1 MNGFPHWSIEL
12 KESDFN
18 FIQMTEQETQSSI
31 NQDTDNCPEKLTLV
45 HSGADYFL
53 RAKNMILNA
62 QSEIHLQMYIFEV
75 DTTGIEII
83 NALKEAALRDV
94 KIFIL
99 LDGYGS
105 YSFPNAIIKEL
116 ILLGINIRFFS
127 PFFSGN
133 NFYIGRRLHHKII
146 TVDGT
151 IALIGGINISNNYK
165 GTATEKPWLDYAIMI
180 ESNNTAKQLQQ
191 LCQNI
196 YFKYKRTKRIKLPSV
211 FYLDKETTVSILQND
226 WLKRNKEIAMAYVK
240 SIQKAQKEIII
251 VGCYFLPGRRLTKV
265 LKKAAKRGVKIKLIL
280 SGISDI
286 PFMQRAT
293 SYLYASL
300 LQNNIELYE
309 WNTSVL
315 HGKVALADA
324 KWTTIGSFN
333 LNHLSSFG
341 SIETNVAIE
350 SAQFTKTLASDL
362 NNVIS
367 QCEKITYETIKKKNN
382 RFSIVANWFSYQ
394 FVRMTLIIIT
404 YIPYNRFMNKY
415 REEN

>member
-1 MNGFPHWSIEL
+1 
-12 KESDFN
+12 
-18 FIQMTEQETQSSI
+18 MTEQKTQPPMNQET
-31 NQDTDNCPEKLTLV
+31 DKCTEKLTLV
-45 HSGADYFL
+45 HSGEDYFL

-62 QSEIHLQMYIFEV
+62 QSEIHLQIYIFEV
-75 DTTGIEII
+75 DPTGIEII

-116 ILLGINIRFFS
+116 IELGINIRFFS

-165 GTATEKPWLDYAIMI
+165 GTATEKPWLDYAVMI
-180 ESNNTAKQLQQ
+180 ESNNTAKQVEQ

-240 SIQKAQKEIII
+240 SIQKAEKEIII
-251 VGCYFLPGRRLTKV
+251 VGSYFLPGRRLTKV
-265 LKKAAKRGVKIKLIL
+265 LTKAAERGVKIKLIL

-293 SYLYASL
+293 SYLYSSL

-309 WNTSVL
+309 WNKSVL
-315 HGKVALADA
+315 HGKVALADF
-324 KWTTIGSFN
+324 KWVTIGSFN

>member
-18 FIQMTEQETQSSI
+18 FIQMTEQETQSPM
-31 NQDTDNCPEKLTLV
+31 NQDTDKCPEKITLV
-45 HSGADYFL
+45 HSGDDYFL
-53 RAKNMILNA
+53 RAKNIILNA
-62 QSEIHLQMYIFEV
+62 QFEIHLQMYIFEV

-83 NALKEAALRDV
+83 NALKEAALRNV

-105 YSFPNAIIKEL
+105 YSFPNAITKEL

-151 IALIGGINISNNYK
+151 VALIGGINISNNYK
-165 GTATEKPWLDYAIMI
+165 GTTTEKPWLDYAAMI
-180 ESNNTAKQLQQ
+180 ESNNTAKQLEQ

-196 YFKYKRTKRIKLPSV
+196 YFKYKRTKRIELPSV
-211 FYLDKETTVSILQND
+211 SYLDKETTVSILQND
-226 WLKRNKEIAMAYVK
+226 WLKRNKEIVMSYVK
-240 SIQKAQKEIII
+240 SIQKSQKEVII
-251 VGCYFLPGRRLTKV
+251 VGCYFLPGRRFTKV

-293 SYLYASL
+293 SHLYTTL

-309 WNTSVL
+309 WNNSVL
-315 HGKVALADA
+315 HGKVALVDT
-324 KWTTIGSFN
+324 KWATIGSFN

-341 SIETNVAIE
+341 SIETNVAIA
-350 SAQFTKTLASDL
+350 SVPFAKTLASDL

-367 QCEKITYETIKKKNN
+367 QCEKITYETIKKKSN

>member
-1 MNGFPHWSIEL
+1 MIEQ
-12 KESDFN
+12 K
-18 FIQMTEQETQSSI
+18 TQSPM
-31 NQDTDNCPEKLTLV
+31 NQDTNNCTEKVTLV
-45 HSGADYFL
+45 HSGDDYFL
-53 RAKNMILNA
+53 RARNIILNA
-62 QSEIHLQMYIFEV
+62 ESELHLQMYIFEL

-83 NALKEAALRDV
+83 NTIKEAALRNV

-146 TVDGT
+146 TADGT
-151 IALIGGINISNNYK
+151 VALVGGINISNNYK
-165 GTATEKPWLDYAIMI
+165 GTATEKPWLDYAIQI
-180 ESNNTAKQLQQ
+180 DNKETALQLEQ

-196 YFKYKRTKRIKLPSV
+196 YFKHKRTKRIKFPTVS
-211 FYLDKETTVSILQND
+211 YLDKKTIISILQND
-226 WLKRNKEIAMAYVK
+226 WLKRNNEIAMAYVK

-251 VGCYFLPGRRLTKV
+251 VGCYFLPGRRFTKV

-286 PFMQRAT
+286 PLMQRAT
-293 SYLYASL
+293 SYLYSSL
-300 LQNNIELYE
+300 LQNNIELHE

-315 HGKVALADA
+315 HGKVALVDT
-324 KWTTIGSFN
+324 KWATIGSFN

-350 SAQFTKTLASDL
+350 STTFAKTLVSDL

-367 QCEKITYETIKKKNN
+367 QCEKITHETIKKKNN
-382 RFSIVANWFSYQ
+382 RFSIIANWFSYQ

>member
-1 MNGFPHWSIEL
+1 
-12 KESDFN
+12 
-18 FIQMTEQETQSSI
+18 MTEQQTQSPM
-31 NQDTDNCPEKLTLV
+31 NQDTNKYPEKITLV
-45 HSGADYFL
+45 HSGDDYFL
-53 RAKNMILNA
+53 RARNIILNA

-83 NALKEAALRDV
+83 NALKEAALRNV

-105 YSFPNAIIKEL
+105 YSFPNAIVKEL

-146 TVDGT
+146 AADG
-151 IALIGGINISNNYK
+151 IVALIGGINISNKYR
-165 GTATEKPWLDYAIMI
+165 GTVKENPWLDYAIQI
-180 ESNNTAKQLQQ
+180 EHSETAMQLVQLCKNSYFKHKRTHRIQLQ
-191 LCQNI
+191 
-196 YFKYKRTKRIKLPSV
+196 PVS
-211 FYLDKETTVSILQND
+211 YLNRKMTITVLQND
-226 WLKRNKEIAMAYVK
+226 WLKRNNEIAKTYVQ
-240 SIQKAQKEIII
+240 SIQRAQKEIII
-251 VGCYFLPGRRLTKV
+251 VGCYFLPGRRFTKV

-286 PFMQRAT
+286 PLMQKAT
-293 SYLYASL
+293 CHLYSSF

-315 HGKVALADA
+315 HGKVALVDT
-324 KWTTIGSFN
+324 KWVTIGSFN
-333 LNHLSSFG
+333 LNHLSSYG
-341 SIETNVAIE
+341 SIETNVGIE
-350 SAQFTKTLASDL
+350 SATFAKTLAANL

-367 QCEKITYETIKKKNN
+367 QCEKITYETIKKKSN

-394 FVRMTLIIIT
+394 FVRMILIIIT

>member
-1 MNGFPHWSIEL
+1 
-12 KESDFN
+12 
-18 FIQMTEQETQSSI
+18 MTEQETQSPM
-31 NQDTDNCPEKLTLV
+31 NQDTDKCPEKITLV
-45 HSGADYFL
+45 HSGEDYFL
-53 RAKNMILNA
+53 RAKKMILNA
-62 QSEIHLQMYIFEV
+62 QSEIHFQMYIFKV

-83 NALKEAALRDV
+83 NALKEAALRNV
-94 KIFIL
+94 RIFIL

-146 TVDGT
+146 TADGT
-151 IALIGGINISNNYK
+151 VALIGGINISNNYK
-165 GTATEKPWLDYAIMI
+165 GTATEKPWLDYAAMI
-180 ESNNTAKQLQQ
+180 ESNNTAKQLEQ

-196 YFKYKRTKRIKLPSV
+196 YFKYKRTKRIELPSV
-211 FYLDKETTVSILQND
+211 SYLDKETIVSILQND
-226 WLKRNKEIAMAYVK
+226 WLKRNKEIAIAYVK
-240 SIQKAQKEIII
+240 TIQKAQKEVII
-251 VGCYFLPGRRLTKV
+251 VGCYFLPGRRFTKV
-265 LKKAAKRGVKIKLIL
+265 LKKTAKRGVKIKLIL

-293 SYLYASL
+293 SHLYTTL

-309 WNTSVL
+309 WNKSVL
-315 HGKVALADA
+315 HGKVALADT
-324 KWTTIGSFN
+324 KWVTIGSFN

-341 SIETNVAIE
+341 SIETNVAIA
-350 SAQFTKTLASDL
+350 SVPFAKTLATDL

-367 QCEKITYETIKKKNN
+367 QCEKITYETIKKKSN

>member
-1 MNGFPHWSIEL
+1 M
-12 KESDFN
+12 
-18 FIQMTEQETQSSI
+18 IQQKTQSPI
-31 NQDTDNCPEKLTLV
+31 KQDTNNCPEKVTLV
-45 HSGADYFL
+45 HSGDDYFL
-53 RAKNMILNA
+53 RARNIILNA
-62 QSEIHLQMYIFEV
+62 ESELHLQMYIFEL

-83 NALKEAALRDV
+83 NTIKEAALRNV

-99 LDGYGS
+99 IDGYGS

-146 TVDGT
+146 TADGT
-151 IALIGGINISNNYK
+151 VALVGGINISNNYK
-165 GTATEKPWLDYAIMI
+165 GTATEKPWLDYAIQI
-180 ESNNTAKQLQQ
+180 DNKETALQLEQ

-196 YFKYKRTKRIKLPSV
+196 YFKHKRTKRIKFPTVS
-211 FYLDKETTVSILQND
+211 YLDKKTIISILQND
-226 WLKRNKEIAMAYVK
+226 WLKRNNEIAMAYVK

-251 VGCYFLPGRRLTKV
+251 VGCYFLPGRRFTKV

-286 PFMQRAT
+286 PLMQRAT
-293 SYLYASL
+293 SYLYSSL

-309 WNTSVL
+309 WNTSIL
-315 HGKVALADA
+315 HGKVALVDT
-324 KWTTIGSFN
+324 KWATIGSFN

-350 SAQFTKTLASDL
+350 STTFAKTLVSDL

-367 QCEKITYETIKKKNN
+367 QCEKITHETIKKKNN
-382 RFSIVANWFSYQ
+382 RFSIIANWFSYQ

>member
-1 MNGFPHWSIEL
+1 MIEQ
-12 KESDFN
+12 K
-18 FIQMTEQETQSSI
+18 TQSPM
-31 NQDTDNCPEKLTLV
+31 NQDTNNCTEKVTLV
-45 HSGADYFL
+45 HSGDDYFL
-53 RAKNMILNA
+53 RARNIILNA
-62 QSEIHLQMYIFEV
+62 ESELHLQMYIFEL

-83 NALKEAALRDV
+83 NTIKEAALRNV

-146 TVDGT
+146 TADGT
-151 IALIGGINISNNYK
+151 VALVGGINISNNYK
-165 GTATEKPWLDYAIMI
+165 GTATEKPWLDYAIQI
-180 ESNNTAKQLQQ
+180 DNKETALQLEQ

-196 YFKYKRTKRIKLPSV
+196 YFKHKRTKRIKFPTVS
-211 FYLDKETTVSILQND
+211 YLDKKTIVSILQND
-226 WLKRNKEIAMAYVK
+226 WLKRNNEIAMAYVK

-251 VGCYFLPGRRLTKV
+251 VGCYFLPGRRFTKV

-286 PFMQRAT
+286 PLMQRAT
-293 SYLYASL
+293 SYLYSSL
-300 LQNNIELYE
+300 LQNNIELHE

-315 HGKVALADA
+315 HGKVALVDT
-324 KWTTIGSFN
+324 KWATIGSFN

-350 SAQFTKTLASDL
+350 STTFAKTLVSDL

-367 QCEKITYETIKKKNN
+367 QCEKITHETIKKKNN
-382 RFSIVANWFSYQ
+382 RFSIIANWFSYQ

>member
-1 MNGFPHWSIEL
+1 MIEQ
-12 KESDFN
+12 K
-18 FIQMTEQETQSSI
+18 TQSSM
-31 NQDTDNCPEKLTLV
+31 NQDTNNCPEKVTLV
-45 HSGADYFL
+45 HSGEDYFL
-53 RAKNMILNA
+53 RAKNIILNA

-83 NALKEAALRDV
+83 NALKEAALRNV

-116 ILLGINIRFFS
+116 IQLGINIRFFS

-133 NFYIGRRLHHKII
+133 SFYIGRRLHHKII
-146 TVDGT
+146 TADGT
-151 IALIGGINISNNYK
+151 VALVGGINISNNYK
-165 GTATEKPWLDYAIMI
+165 GTATEKPWLDYAIQI
-180 ESNNTAKQLQQ
+180 DNKETALQLEQ

-196 YFKYKRTKRIKLPSV
+196 YFKHKRTKRIKFPTFS
-211 FYLDKETTVSILQND
+211 YLDKNTKVAILQND
-226 WLKRNKEIAMAYVK
+226 WLKRNKEIATAYVK

-251 VGCYFLPGRRLTKV
+251 VGCYFLPGRRFAKV

-286 PFMQRAT
+286 PLMQRAT
-293 SYLYASL
+293 SYLYSSL

-315 HGKVALADA
+315 HGKVALVDT

-333 LNHLSSFG
+333 LNHLSSYG

-350 SAQFTKTLASDL
+350 STKFAKTLASDL

-367 QCEKITYETIKKKNN
+367 QCEKITYETIKNKSNS
-382 RFSIVANWFSYQ
+382 FSIVANWFSYQ

-404 YIPYNRFMNKY
+404 YIPYNRFMNNY

>member
-1 MNGFPHWSIEL
+1 MIEQ
-12 KESDFN
+12 KK
-18 FIQMTEQETQSSI
+18 QSPMY
-31 NQDTDNCPEKLTLV
+31 QDIDKYPEKITLV
-45 HSGADYFL
+45 HSGEDYFL
-53 RAKNMILNA
+53 CAKNMILNA
-62 QSEIHLQMYIFEV
+62 QSEIHLQMYIFEF
-75 DTTGIEII
+75 DDTGIEII
-83 NALKEAALRDV
+83 NALKEAALRNV
-94 KIFIL
+94 KIYIL

-116 ILLGINIRFFS
+116 IQLGINIRFFS

-151 IALIGGINISNNYK
+151 VALIGGINISNNYK
-165 GTATEKPWLDYAIMI
+165 GTNTEKPWLDYAIQI
-180 ESNNTAKQLQQ
+180 DHNKTALHLEQ

-196 YFKYKRTKRIKLPSV
+196 YFKHKRTKNIKFPTVS
-211 FYLDKETTVSILQND
+211 YLDKKATVSILQND
-226 WLKRNKEIAMAYVK
+226 WLKRNNEIAMAYVK

-251 VGCYFLPGRRLTKV
+251 VGCYFLPGRRFSKV
-265 LKKAAKRGVKIKLIL
+265 LKKAANRGVKIKLIL

-293 SYLYASL
+293 SYLYTSL

-315 HGKVALADA
+315 HGKVALVDA
-324 KWTTIGSFN
+324 NWATIGSFN

-350 SAQFTKTLASDL
+350 STPFAKTLASDL

-367 QCEKITYETIKKKNN
+367 QCEKISYETIKKKNN

-404 YIPYNRFMNKY
+404 YMPYNRFMNKY

>member
-1 MNGFPHWSIEL
+1 MIDQ
-12 KESDFN
+12 K
-18 FIQMTEQETQSSI
+18 TQSPI
-31 NQDTDNCPEKLTLV
+31 NQDTNNCPEKITLV
-45 HSGADYFL
+45 HSGEDYFL
-53 RAKNMILNA
+53 RARNIILNA

-75 DTTGIEII
+75 DTTGIETI
-83 NALKEAALRDV
+83 NALKEAATRNV
-94 KIFIL
+94 KIHIL

-116 ILLGINIRFFS
+116 IQLGINIRFFS

-146 TVDGT
+146 VADGT
-151 IALIGGINISNNYK
+151 VALIGGINISNNYK
-165 GTATEKPWLDYAIMI
+165 GTATEKPWLDYAIQI
-180 ESNNTAKQLQQ
+180 DNNETAIQLEQ

-196 YFKYKRTKRIKLPSV
+196 YFKHKRTKRIKFPTVS
-211 FYLDKETTVSILQND
+211 YLDKNTKVTILQND

-251 VGCYFLPGRRLTKV
+251 VGCYFLPGRRFTKV

-280 SGISDI
+280 TGISDI

-293 SYLYASL
+293 SYLYSSL

-315 HGKVALADA
+315 HGKVALVDT
-324 KWTTIGSFN
+324 KWATIGSFN

-350 SAQFTKTLASDL
+350 STTFAKTLVSDL
-362 NNVIS
+362 SNVIS
-367 QCEKITYETIKKKNN
+367 QCEKITYETIKKKSNH
-382 RFSIVANWFSYQ
+382 FSIVANWFSYQ